1 MRDVFCALVR
11 FHVWAYFSVFEVL
24 VCMNTFL
31 FLFLYRIVYFV
42 FYYDVLPLIN
52 VRLVF
57 QLKTLNYHKVCME
70 LKALNRDY
78 TLVLA
83 RFVNS
88 VVIDNDPFICKF
100 GF

>member
-1 MRDVFCALVR
+1 
-11 FHVWAYFSVFEVL
+11 
-24 VCMNTFL
+24 MNTFNSI
-31 FLFLYRIVYFV
+31 FIFIQDCVFRILLRCSSF
-42 FYYDVLPLIN
+42 N
-52 VRLVF
+52 ARLVF
-57 QLKTLNYHKVCME
+57 QLKTLNYEKVCME

-100 GF
+100 GFYQK